1 MTIFVTTHY
10 MNEALNCGRIVMINN
25 GTIVVSGAP
34 LEVIKNVC
42 PEKKDADLNDVF
54 IRLMKRE

>member
-1 MTIFVTTHY
+1 

-34 LEVIKNVC
+34 LEVIRDVC
-42 PEKKDADLNDVF
+42 PEKRDADLNDVF
-54 IRLMKRE
+54 VRLMKR